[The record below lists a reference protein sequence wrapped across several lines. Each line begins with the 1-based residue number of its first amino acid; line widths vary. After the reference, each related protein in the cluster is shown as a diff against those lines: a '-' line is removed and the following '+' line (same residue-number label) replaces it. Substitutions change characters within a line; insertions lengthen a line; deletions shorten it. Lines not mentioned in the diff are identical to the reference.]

1 MATRPSR
8 TRSSR
13 PATRLLR
20 ALLALSVGLLCAE
33 AGLRIAGA
41 AYLAWAGSRAPAAVD
56 GRVLLC
62 LGDSHVFGLYE
73 RPADAYPAQLQALL
87 DAGADGRWRV
97 ENAGRPG
104 ASSLDVVRRIDGEL
118 RRARPS
124 AVLLTVGVNDEWS
137 YAGGEAMDA
146 PWYEELRLT
155 KLARLL
161 AARLAGGAAGQE
173 DPPSVP
179 EHAPVRNADFAA
191 GLARNLRLIRERCLA
206 HGAPLLLV
214 AYATDRPVCAGANAV
229 LRELARGEGF
239 PLADATE
246 DVAALERELGF
257 EQVFH
262 LDLHP
267 RAPAYR
273 RIALACY
280 AGLRALGAV
289 SGDAAPA
296 PAPDAAPPSVAM
308 HLSGR
313 ADAGGGLTLEIEG
326 GLSQGA
332 FSVILF
338 GLRDAGAPAPTE
350 LAELAA
356 DPLLRLTLNRP
367 DLRGVFDAEG
377 RASVSLGQIL
387 GAPGD
392 PRLAGHVLQAA
403 YLQHADGD
411 LRRITGVP
419 PAVTL
424 ALP

>member
-1 MATRPSR
+1 V
-8 TRSSR
+8 
-13 PATRLLR
+13 LF
-20 ALLALSVGLLCAE
+20 ALLVGLLCAE

-41 AYLAWAGSRAPAAVD
+41 AYLAWAGSRAPAAGD

-62 LGDSHVFGLYE
+62 LGDSNVFGLYE

-97 ENAGRPG
+97 ENGGRPG
-104 ASSLDVVRRIDGEL
+104 ASSLDVARRIDGEL

-124 AVLLTVGVNDEWS
+124 AVLLTVGVNDQWS
-137 YAGGEAMDA
+137 YAGGEGVDA

-161 AARLAGGAAGQE
+161 AARLAGGAAGQ
-173 DPPSVP
+173 DQLSVP
-179 EHAPVRNADFAA
+179 EGLPVRNADFAA
-191 GLARNLRLIRERCLA
+191 ELARNLRLIRERCLA

-214 AYATDRPVCAGANAV
+214 AYSTDRPVYAEANAI
-229 LRELARGEGF
+229 LRELARDEGF
-239 PLADATE
+239 ALADATA
-246 DVAALERELGF
+246 DVAELERELGF

-280 AGLRALGAV
+280 AGLRALGVV
-289 SGDAAPA
+289 SGAAAPA
-296 PAPDAAPPSVAM
+296 PAPDAAGPSVTM
-308 HLSGR
+308 HLLGR
-313 ADAGGGLTLEIEG
+313 ADGGLTLEIEG
-326 GLSQGA
+326 GLPQGA

-350 LAELAA
+350 LAELAG

-387 GAPGD
+387 GVSGD
-392 PRLAGHVLQAA
+392 PRLAGQVLQAA